1 MSHCSAILK
10 YYGIE
15 ESSLDIHTAGMLNQ
29 TPHVFLKIQALC
41 AGIDSLLQQQLRA
54 ILHHP
59 QLQALEASWHGID
72 LLIQALPERIS
83 SVTLKI
89 LNLSYE
95 ELKKDVHETEFE
107 QSRLFSLLYSQEFDQ
122 AGGEPYGLLI
132 ADFTPQSSLDIF
144 KALSKIAASAF
155 TPIILATDFNG
166 LNLSQQKA
174 LEYASFR
181 KDPDARFLGLCFGRI
196 LMRVPNAW
204 EGAHFLWGQSHYLY
218 ALVVLQTYLNTGWF
232 QDLNA
237 ALSKQESSIQLRLKR
252 APSPLDPSA
261 LLSKSIFEL
270 RLTKMQVR
278 ALARQGILAA
288 YDRPWRE
295 SLSFQEHP
303 SLYKNSELSSKKRRE
318 NLSTTLCVSRF
329 AHYLKIMLRDKLS
342 GFVQAEEC
350 ERYLQH
356 WIQAYCAR
364 NNPNSPQLDPKFP
377 LQEARIKIDTQGYFS
392 GKNTCSVDL
401 KLQPSLMQFES
412 DPELHT
418 RITL

>member
-15 ESSLDIHTAGMLNQ
+15 ESLLDIHTAGMLNQ
-29 TPHVFLKIQALC
+29 TPQAFLKIQALC
-41 AGIDSLLQQQLRA
+41 AGIDSLLQQQLKA

-59 QLQALEASWHGID
+59 QLQALEASWRGLG

-83 SVTLKI
+83 SVKLKI

-95 ELKKDVHETEFE
+95 ELEKDVHETEFE

-132 ADFTPQSSLDIF
+132 ADFAPQSSLDIF
-144 KALSKIAASAF
+144 KALAKIAASAF
-155 TPIILATDFNG
+155 TPIVLAAHSNS
-166 LNLSQQKA
+166 LNLNQYKT

-196 LMRVPNAW
+196 LMRIPKAW
-204 EGAHFLWGQSHYLY
+204 EGAHFLWGESHYLY
-218 ALVVLQTYLNTGWF
+218 AVVILQAYLNTGWF
-232 QDLNA
+232 QNLNLP
-237 ALSKQESSIQLRLKR
+237 LSTQESGINLRLKR
-252 APSPLDPSA
+252 APSPLDPGT
-261 LLSKSIFEL
+261 LLSKSVFEL

-278 ALARQGILAA
+278 ALAEQGILAA
-288 YDRPWRE
+288 YDRPWKE

-303 SLYKNSELSSKKRRE
+303 SLYKKSESPSKKQSE
-318 NLSTTLCVSRF
+318 NLSTTLCISRF

-377 LQEARIKIDTQGYFS
+377 LQEARIKIDTQGYLS

-401 KLQPSLMQFES
+401 KLQPSLMQLES
-412 DPELHT
+412 DSELQA
-418 RITL
+418 RIKL